1 MTISLTPEL
10 DRVLSE
16 KLASGRYGSVEELLT
31 AAFRALGGEEEEA
44 IAAIAEGNADFE
56 AGRYSIEFATRVY
69 WNYQDDAFFGAH
81 AGPVPQSTGG

>member
-31 AAFRALGGEEEEA
+31 AAFRALGEEEEA

-56 AGRYSIEFATRVY
+56 AGRYRPLEEA
-69 WNYQDDAFFGAH
+69 DADFRKKYGIPFKE
-81 AGPVPQSTGG
+81 